1 MAEPSAP
8 SVELTQAPARP
19 GPGTGF
25 AGGSVLEADEQVD
38 QAPVAGLVRRVEE
51 MEQRQTRVLE
61 DRPHLAELR
70 EPLPAVILADAARAD
85 AAEREVMLRHVQ
97 HAVVDRDATRDRT
110 VEELLLARRIV
121 REDVEAEGTIPGVHV
136 RDHLVEVAV
145 GLHRKE
151 RPEDL
156 L

>member
-1 MAEPSAP
+1 MGEPCVL
-8 SVELTQAPARP
+8 SVELTQAQAR
-19 GPGTGF
+19 
-25 AGGSVLEADEQVD
+25 AGHGLRRRSALEADQQVD

-51 MEQRQTRVLE
+51 MEQRQTRILE

-110 VEELLLARRIV
+110 VEEL
-121 REDVEAEGTIPGVHV
+121 
-136 RDHLVEVAV
+136 
-145 GLHRKE
+145 
-151 RPEDL
+151 
-156 L
+156 